1 MGQKRI
7 GIDLDG
13 TVADYMAGAIPLL
26 KEHYGLEP
34 NWDINA
40 YRIEEV
46 FGLTKE
52 TRPAGMRENLYER
65 LHLFRDLP
73 KKEPDIELSTHLLKE
88 RGYKVYVITART
100 GHPIIRE
107 DTKHWLD
114 QHNFVYDDIFHVED
128 KGQLCKL
135 MRIHVMLEDEA
146 MQVGNLQRNKIN
158 VVVPDQP
165 WNQHIPDDP
174 HHIERKRGRIR
185 RVYNWREADAAIEEL
200 LGGNEG

>member
-34 NWDINA
+34 NFDREA

-46 FGLTKE
+46 FGLTPE
-52 TRPAGMRENLYER
+52 TRPKGMREKLYED
-65 LHLFRDLP
+65 LHLFRHLP
-73 KKEPDIELSTHLLKE
+73 KKEEDIEMLTHFLKNND
-88 RGYKVYVITART
+88 YKVYFITART

-107 DTKHWLD
+107 DTRFWLD
-114 QHNFVYDDIFHVED
+114 KHSFQYDDIFHVED
-128 KGQLCKL
+128 KGALCKM
-135 MRIHVMLEDEA
+135 MRIHVMLEDEV
-146 MQVGNLQRNKIN
+146 MQIGNLQRNKVN

-165 WNQHIPDDP
+165 WNQHLPEDP
-174 HHIERKRGRIR
+174 HGIERKRGRIR
-185 RVYNWREADAAIEEL
+185 RVYNWREAYNVTEEL
-200 LGGNEG
+200 LGK

>member
-34 NWDINA
+34 DWDKEA

-52 TRPAGMRENLYER
+52 TRPPNMREHLYEK
-65 LHLFRDLP
+65 LHLFRNLP
-73 KKEPDIELSTHLLKE
+73 KKEPDIELLTQLLKY
-88 RGYKVYVITART
+88 RGYKVYMITART
-100 GHPIIRE
+100 GHPIIRA
-107 DTKHWLD
+107 DTKDWLD
-114 QHNFVYDDIFHVED
+114 EHEFKYDDIFHVED
-128 KGQLCKL
+128 KASLCRM
-135 MRIHVMLEDEA
+135 MRVHVMLEDEV
-146 MQVGNLQRNKIN
+146 MQIGNLQRSKIN

-165 WNQHIPDDP
+165 WNQHLPEDP
-174 HHIERKRGRIR
+174 NSLERKRGRIR
-185 RVYNWREADAAIEEL
+185 RVYNWREADRAIEEL
-200 LGGNEG
+200 LGK

>member
-34 NWDINA
+34 DWSKQA

-46 FGLTKE
+46 FGLTSE
-52 TRPAGMRENLYER
+52 TRPPNMREHLYEE
-65 LHLFRDLP
+65 LHLFRGLP
-73 KKEPDIELSTHLLKE
+73 KKEDDIELLTILLKKQ
-88 RGYKVYVITART
+88 GYKVYIITART

-107 DTKHWLD
+107 DTQFWLD
-114 QHNFVYDDIFHVED
+114 KHNFEYDDIFHVED

-135 MRIHVMLEDEA
+135 MRIHVMLEDEI
-146 MQVGNLQRNKIN
+146 MQIGNLQRNKIN

-165 WNQHIPDDP
+165 WNQHLPEDP

-185 RVYNWREADAAIEEL
+185 RVHNWREAYGAVEEL
-200 LGGNEG
+200 LGRRKG

>member
-34 NWDINA
+34 DWNIQA

-46 FGLTKE
+46 FGLTNE
-52 TRPAGMRENLYER
+52 TRPPNMREHLYEE

-73 KKEPDIELSTHLLKE
+73 KKEPDIELMTQLLKR
-88 RGYKVYVITART
+88 RGYKVYFITART
-100 GHPIIRE
+100 AHPIIRE
-107 DTKHWLD
+107 DTKYWLD
-114 QHNFVYDDIFHVED
+114 KHGFYYDDIFHVED

-135 MRIHVMLEDEA
+135 MRIHVMLEDER
-146 MQVGNLQRNKIN
+146 MQIDNLQRNKIN
-158 VVVPDQP
+158 IVIPDQP
-165 WNQHIPDDP
+165 WNQELPEDP
-174 HHIERKRGRIR
+174 SGLKRGRTR
-185 RVYNWREADAAIEEL
+185 RVHNWREANVAIEEL
-200 LGGNEG
+200 LRK

>member
-34 NWDINA
+34 DWSTNA

-52 TRPAGMRENLYER
+52 TRPVGMRENLYEK
-65 LHLFRDLP
+65 LHLFRNLP
-73 KKEPDIELSTHLLKE
+73 KKEPDIEMHTHLLKE
-88 RGYKVYVITART
+88 RGYKVYFITART
-100 GHPIIRE
+100 ACPIVRK
-107 DTKHWLD
+107 DTKDWLD
-114 QHNFVYDDIFHVED
+114 EHNFKYDDIFHVED
-128 KGQLCKL
+128 KAQLCKL
-135 MRIHVMLEDEA
+135 MRIPVMLEDEV
-146 MQVGNLQRNKIN
+146 MQIGNLQRNNIN
-158 VVVPDQP
+158 IVVPDQP
-165 WNQHIPDDP
+165 WNQHLPDDP

-200 LGGNEG
+200 LWRKEG